1 MNLQKQATGGA
12 PGFYRFMA
20 FLFFLLGGIFV
31 WQAVKQHSWF
41 FGAFGAITIV
51 NGFMS
56 VLRSLVPSESKQ

>member
-1 MNLQKQATGGA
+1 
-12 PGFYRFMA
+12 MA
-20 FLFFLLGGIFV
+20 FIFFVLGGVFV
-31 WQAVKQHSWF
+31 WQAVRQHSWF